1 MVLAQIL
8 AKIVYNKNG
17 VEIGGI
23 SSSGNLIYT
32 LTKNLDNII
41 YSEDKIVIT
50 KNKKQYHYHPGKV
63 GKVIINDATN
73 IESVK
78 NNTYDY
84 LYASHVLEHI
94 ANPIKALNEWLR
106 IIKPDTYL
114 ILILPEKSRTFDR
127 LRPISSFETILN
139 QYKNNVSEDD
149 LSTLPEILKYHDIR
163 KDGKVKSLKEFKER
177 SYKNFE
183 NRFLHHYVYDEKLL
197 KQICTYLKCKYIYSE
212 TRGLNI
218 WFILQKTTDF

>member
-1 MVLAQIL
+1 MELAKNL

-23 SSSGNLIYT
+23 SPSGSIIYS

-41 YSEDKIVIT
+41 YSQDKIVIK
-50 KNKKQYHYHPGKV
+50 KNKNQYHYKQGKV

-73 IESVK
+73 LESVK
-78 NNTYDY
+78 DNTYDY

-94 ANPIKALNEWLR
+94 ANPIRALEEWLR
-106 IIKPDTYL
+106 VVKNGGFL
-114 ILILPEKSRTFDR
+114 ILILPEKSKTFDHKR
-127 LRPISSFETILN
+127 SISTFDTIIN
-139 QYKNNVSEDD
+139 QYKNNVNEDD
-149 LSTLPEILKYHDIR
+149 LSTLSEILKYHDVK
-163 KDGKVKSLKEFKER
+163 KDPGVKTLEEFKER
-177 SYKNFE
+177 SYNNYE
-183 NRFLHHYVYDEKLL
+183 NRCLHQYVYDKNLL

-218 WFILQKTTDF
+218 WFILQNLK